1 MQSDEIVWQIINQGH
16 CSYKVKT
23 SAETFCRNKY
33 SVTGLCNRSSCPLS
47 NSRYATILED
57 EGKLYLCMKTVE
69 RAHKPATLWHRVALH
84 HNYADALN
92 QIDELLSH
100 WSRFIV
106 HKSKQRLTKI
116 TQLLLRTRK
125 AKRNNRSRIVTIPA
139 RRQKNEARREAKAQV
154 AAQLENS
161 IEHELLVF
169 RALDINIMRAYFV
182 KRFVHRNACGPG
194 PTITATRVFSR
205 ATHNWCAINF
215 LHYPSRILTALLIC
229 SVS

>member
-57 EGKLYLCMKTVE
+57 RGKLYLCMKTVE

-125 AKRNNRSRIVTIPA
+125 AMRNNRFQT
-139 RRQKNEARREAKAQV
+139 Q
-154 AAQLENS
+154 
-161 IEHELLVF
+161 
-169 RALDINIMRAYFV
+169 
-182 KRFVHRNACGPG
+182 RNAHQYDNMKFACLQVKNRHHSGS
-194 PTITATRVFSR
+194 ATEKRG
-205 ATHNWCAINF
+205 
-215 LHYPSRILTALLIC
+215 
-229 SVS
+229 